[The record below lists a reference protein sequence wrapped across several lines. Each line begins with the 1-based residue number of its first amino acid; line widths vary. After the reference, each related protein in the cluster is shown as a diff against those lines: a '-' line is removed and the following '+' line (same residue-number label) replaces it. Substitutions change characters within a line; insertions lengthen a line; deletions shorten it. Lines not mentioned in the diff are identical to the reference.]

1 MAVWTA
7 VELNR
12 EFRGDVGISLTPVGS
27 GRLEVLLDGEEL
39 FNKKTSG
46 VSGIA
51 IDDILNI
58 KMTIHE
64 RLEALTPSR

>member
-12 EFRGDVGISLTPVGS
+12 EFQGDVGISITPVGA
-27 GRLEVLLDGEEL
+27 GRLEVLLDGQEL
-39 FNKKTSG
+39 FNKKALG
-46 VSGIA
+46 VNGIT
-51 IDDILNI
+51 IDDIRAI

>member
-7 VELNR
+7 AELNR
-12 EFRGDVGISLTPVGS
+12 EFRGDVGISITPVGS

-39 FNKKTSG
+39 FNKKTTG
-46 VSGIA
+46 ASGIT
-51 IDDILNI
+51 IDDILAI

>member
-12 EFRGDVGISLTPVGS
+12 EFRGDVGISITPVGS

-39 FNKKTSG
+39 FNKKTRG
-46 VSGIA
+46 VSGIT